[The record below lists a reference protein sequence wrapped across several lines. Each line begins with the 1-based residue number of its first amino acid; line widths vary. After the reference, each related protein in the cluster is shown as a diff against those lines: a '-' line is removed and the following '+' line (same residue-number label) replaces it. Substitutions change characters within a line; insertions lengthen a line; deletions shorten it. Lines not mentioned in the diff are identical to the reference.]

1 MLVLDNETT
10 PENPKWAI
18 LEQLQLQIVITSP
31 KHGEWQNRKT
41 PNSIEDHDKMIL
53 CLANSVLY
61 VPKFKVLQN

>member
-10 PENPKWAI
+10 PENLKWAI
-18 LEQLQLQIVITSP
+18 LEQLQLQIVFAFP
-31 KHGEWQNRKT
+31 KHGEGQNRKT
-41 PNSIEDHDKMIL
+41 PNPIKDHDKMIL